1 MPGRKVLNADDA
13 RACLAAA
20 ADAGMARAAW
30 AREHGVDA
38 RSLNAWRLAVT
49 RHERRPPDNPA
60 MVEWIAAPTRHA
72 PTFVVHAGRFM
83 VEVDPAFDAGAL
95 KRLLTV
101 VAAC

>member
-1 MPGRKVLNADDA
+1 MPGRKVLDADDA

-20 ADAGMARAAW
+20 AEAGMARVAW

-38 RSLNAWRLAVT
+38 RSLNAWRLALT
-49 RHERRPPDNPA
+49 RHERRPPDKPE
-60 MVEWIAAPTRHA
+60 MVEWIAAPARSA
-72 PTFVVHAGRFM
+72 PTFLVHAGRFA
-83 VEVDPAFDAGAL
+83 VEVDPDFDAGAL